1 MAIKEYKIKVDNEI
15 VGLEQIEAET
25 TPAQTEDKLKKE
37 SKKGDSV
44 GKLVAIQMGK
54 QAAQYAINNYG
65 NLTGDYVTQEN
76 IGGALEVAGLI
87 GMMATG
93 PLGIA
98 AAAASVGVKVAS
110 RAIDVRKSQI
120 QSDAFRSRVGL
131 TNGGS
136 R

>member
-1 MAIKEYKIKVDNEI
+1 
-15 VGLEQIEAET
+15 
-25 TPAQTEDKLKKE
+25 
-37 SKKGDSV
+37 
-44 GKLVAIQMGK
+44 MGK